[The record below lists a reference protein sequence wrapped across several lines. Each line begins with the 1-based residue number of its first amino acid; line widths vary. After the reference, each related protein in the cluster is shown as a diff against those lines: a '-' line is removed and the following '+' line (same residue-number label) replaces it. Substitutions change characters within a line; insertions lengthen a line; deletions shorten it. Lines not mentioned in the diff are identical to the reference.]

1 MSRTP
6 PDGAST
12 SAAPL
17 HPDQHH
23 FTSTDLG
30 LLRMAVIWGVNFTV
44 IKAGISVMPFMAF
57 NAIRITVAAV
67 VLMAVA
73 FAVVGWRRLPNRR
86 DTLMLLGLGV
96 IRNGVYQLLFMAGL
110 ARTRAG
116 IAALVIAAGP
126 AWIAIMARLLGREH
140 TTRLGWTAIALQMF
154 GMLCVVAGTGLF
166 DADLGAVAGAAY
178 IMVGSIFWAL
188 FTVMLQPYTAKTEPL
203 HLASLTLVSGA
214 AVLLV
219 AGWSDLRVLDLRALP
234 MSAWGSVLYA
244 GVGAMVI
251 AYLLYYRG
259 VRVLGP
265 TRTAMY
271 SNLQPVIALLVA
283 WVVLQETPSV
293 WQWTGG
299 ALVMTGLLLSRSAGA
314 RPRPLARSPL
324 HAAAVTRS

>member
-1 MSRTP
+1 MTRTTP
-6 PDGAST
+6 EESPAP
-12 SAAPL
+12 AAVTTDAHRL
-17 HPDQHH
+17 
-23 FTSTDLG
+23 TSTDLG
-30 LLRMAVIWGVNFTV
+30 LLLMAAIWGINFTV

-67 VLMAVA
+67 TLMLVA
-73 FAVVGWRRLPNRR
+73 FAVVGWRRHPNKR
-86 DTLMLLGLGV
+86 DTLTLLGLGV
-96 IRNGVYQLLFMAGL
+96 IGNGIYQLLFMAGL

-126 AWIAIMARLLGREH
+126 AWIAVMARLFGRER
-140 TTRLGWTAIALQMF
+140 TTRLGWTAIALQML

-166 DADLGAVAGAAY
+166 DADFAAVAGASY
-178 IMVGSIFWAL
+178 IMVGSIFWAM
-188 FTVMLQPYTAKTEPL
+188 FTVMLQPYTTKTEPL

-214 AVLLV
+214 AVLVL
-219 AGWSDLRVLDLRALP
+219 AGWSDLRSLELQRVPLA
-234 MSAWGSVLYA
+234 AWGSVLYA

-283 WVVLQETPSV
+283 WVVLHETPSV

-299 ALVMTGLLLSRSAGA
+299 ALVMTGLLLSRSSKA
-314 RPRPLARSPL
+314 RPRPM
-324 HAAAVTRS
+324 TRPS